1 MSEQKTGARRAS
13 HHRHDARARRYVRRD
28 AIRRNALSAVRPS
41 PARAASPDAK
51 VWLPLD
57 GLAALPALDE
67 LLERNVAPNA
77 RAHTVLRSAH
87 DGSTAPA
94 GRALPKVHPS
104 PARARPHDPDSW
116 FPLAA
121 LEELLAPDR
130 LVDSGQ
136 TRAVAPEH
144 EPVLR
149 APAVDSP
156 DVVDVVDLEQLWELQ
171 PVADPEPVSD
181 LRPVADPEPVSDLR
195 PDPDPELAPRP
206 LIVPEPRSAPKAVPS
221 PAPLRAVPQPTRRDR
236 IAIRRARA
244 RRRLLVVTIATTVV
258 GVCALAAPLLGA
270 TATETDATTHRGT
283 ASTTSTRG
291 GSLRWLLTAA
301 AAAPAAPAPA
311 APAAPAPAA
320 PSTPPPP
327 AAPVPATPVV
337 RAPAPL
343 PKKPVPAPRPTVVM
357 PHTGNTRSGTAT
369 WYSHAAGT
377 CAHLGLRMGT
387 SVRITNTA
395 NGATASCTVAD
406 RGPEA
411 WTGNIIDLSPDVFR
425 QLAPLGAGRI
435 NVRLDY

>member
-1 MSEQKTGARRAS
+1 MA
-13 HHRHDARARRYVRRD
+13 
-28 AIRRNALSAVRPS
+28 
-41 PARAASPDAK
+41 
-51 VWLPLD
+51 
-57 GLAALPALDE
+57 LAALPALDE
-67 LLERNVAPNA
+67 LLESNVAPNA
-77 RAHTVLRSAH
+77 CGHTVLHSAH
-87 DGSTAPA
+87 ERSTAPA
-94 GRALPKVHPS
+94 GRGLPKVHPS

-136 TRAVAPEH
+136 TPAVAPEH

-171 PVADPEPVSD
+171 PVADPEPVS
-181 LRPVADPEPVSDLR
+181 PVADPEPVSDLR

-206 LIVPEPRSAPKAVPS
+206 LIVPEPRSAPEAVPS

-244 RRRLLVVTIATTVV
+244 RRRLLVVTIATTVAGV
-258 GVCALAAPLLGA
+258 GALAAPLLGA

-291 GSLRWLLTAA
+291 GSLRWWFTAA
-301 AAAPAAPAPA
+301 AAAPV
-311 APAAPAPAA
+311 APAPAA
-320 PSTPPPP
+320 PSTPPPA

-337 RAPAPL
+337 RAPAPP

-377 CAHLGLRMGT
+377 CAHLGLPMGT

-395 NGATASCTVAD
+395 NGAAASCTVAD

-411 WTGNIIDLSPDVFR
+411 WTGNLIDLSPDVFR

>member
-28 AIRRNALSAVRPS
+28 AIRRNALSVVRPS
-41 PARAASPDAK
+41 PARAESPDTK

-77 RAHTVLRSAH
+77 RTHTVLRSAH
-87 DGSTAPA
+87 DVSTAPA
-94 GRALPKVHPS
+94 GRALPDVHPS

-136 TRAVAPEH
+136 TRAVAAAES
-144 EPVLR
+144 EAVLD
-149 APAVDSP
+149 APAVDLP
-156 DVVDVVDLEQLWELQ
+156 DLVDVVDLEQLWELQ
-171 PVADPEPVSD
+171 PVAEPEPIAEPASA
-181 LRPVADPEPVSDLR
+181 LQPVADPG
-195 PDPDPELAPRP
+195 LAPQP
-206 LIVPEPRSAPKAVPS
+206 LIAPERLHVPEPVHAPERRSAPEAVPLC
-221 PAPLRAVPQPTRRDR
+221 APLRAAPRPRRRDR

-244 RRRLLVVTIATTVV
+244 RRRLLVVTIAITVAGV
-258 GVCALAAPLLGA
+258 GALAAPLLGA
-270 TATETDATTHRGT
+270 SAASTGNDATHRGN
-283 ASTTSTRG
+283 ASTSTRG
-291 GSLRWLLTAA
+291 GSLRQLFTAAVAAPQAEAPVAAPSA
-301 AAAPAAPAPA
+301 AAAPGPASA
-311 APAAPAPAA
+311 
-320 PSTPPPP
+320 
-327 AAPVPATPVV
+327 VPA
-337 RAPAPL
+337 
-343 PKKPVPAPRPTVVM
+343 PAPRPTPRPAPAPKLVVPP
-357 PHTGNTRSGTAT
+357 PHTGGAHSGTAT

-377 CAHLGLRMGT
+377 CAHLGLPMGT
-387 SVRITNTA
+387 SVRIINTA

-411 WTGNIIDLSPDVFR
+411 WTGNLIDLSPDVFR
-425 QLAPLGAGRI
+425 RLAPLGAGRI

>member
-51 VWLPLD
+51 VWLPLEA
-57 GLAALPALDE
+57 LAALPALDE
-67 LLERNVAPNA
+67 LLESNVAPNA
-77 RAHTVLRSAH
+77 RTHTVLRSAH
-87 DGSTAPA
+87 NVSTAPA

-144 EPVLR
+144 EPMLR

-171 PVADPEPVSD
+171 PVAH
-181 LRPVADPEPVSDLR
+181 PEPVSDLR

-206 LIVPEPRSAPKAVPS
+206 LIVPEPRSAPEAMPS

-244 RRRLLVVTIATTVV
+244 RRRLLVVTLATTLAGV
-258 GVCALAAPLLGA
+258 GALAAALLGA
-270 TATETDATTHRGT
+270 TATETGATTHRGT

-291 GSLRWLLTAA
+291 GSLRWLFTAA
-301 AAAPAAPAPA
+301 AA

-320 PSTPPPP
+320 PSTPPPA

-337 RAPAPL
+337 RAPAPPP

-411 WTGNIIDLSPDVFR
+411 WTGNLIDLSPDVFR

>member
-28 AIRRNALSAVRPS
+28 AIRRNALSSVRPS
-41 PARAASPDAK
+41 PARAASPDEK

-67 LLERNVAPNA
+67 LLDRNVAPNS
-77 RAHTVLRSAH
+77 RAHTVFRSAH
-87 DGSTAPA
+87 DVNTAPA
-94 GRALPKVHPS
+94 GRALPDVHPS

-136 TRAVAPEH
+136 TRAVAPEN

-156 DVVDVVDLEQLWELQ
+156 DVVDVVDPVDLELLWELQ
-171 PVADPEPVSD
+171 PVAHPEPVSD
-181 LRPVADPEPVSDLR
+181 LQPAAEPER
-195 PDPDPELAPRP
+195 APRP
-206 LIVPEPRSAPKAVPS
+206 LMVPEPRSVPEFGSVPGAMPS
-221 PAPLRAVPQPTRRDR
+221 PVPLRVAARPTRRDR

-244 RRRLLVVTIATTVV
+244 RRRLLVVTIATTVAAV
-258 GVCALAAPLLGA
+258 GALAVPRLGA
-270 TATETDATTHRGT
+270 TAATTGTDATTHRAN
-283 ASTTSTRG
+283 ASMTSTRG
-291 GSLRWLLTAA
+291 GSLRWLFTAA
-301 AAAPAAPAPA
+301 AAAAPPAP
-311 APAAPAPAA
+311 APAPAA
-320 PSTPPPP
+320 PSTPPPA
-327 AAPVPATPVV
+327 AAPVAATPVV
-337 RAPAPL
+337 RAPAPP

-357 PHTGNTRSGTAT
+357 PHTGSTRSGTAT

-377 CAHLGLRMGT
+377 CAHLGLPMGT

-411 WTGNIIDLSPDVFR
+411 WTGNLIDLSPDVFR